1 MGAQSSGTALAQ
13 RHTLEYT
20 FNSAYTNSSDRSEHL
35 IQEKGV
41 DFAEYGNGRLTF
53 KCDLFSVGTNCPGT
67 RARNSGTPARNSLK
81 IHRIFLSSVIG

>member
-20 FNSAYTNSSDRSEHL
+20 FNSAYTNSSDRSEPL

-41 DFAEYGNGRLTF
+41 DFAEYGSRRLTICF
-53 KCDLFSVGTNCPGT
+53 LWVLIVLGLWLGVLSHLLGT
-67 RARNSGTPARNSLK
+67 
-81 IHRIFLSSVIG
+81 H

>member
-20 FNSAYTNSSDRSEHL
+20 FNSAYTNSSDRWEPL

-67 RARNSGTPARNSLK
+67 RARSPVTLARNSLK
-81 IHRIFLSSVIG
+81 IHRILFSSVIG

>member
-20 FNSAYTNSSDRSEHL
+20 FNSAYRNSSDRWEPL

-41 DFAEYGNGRLTF
+41 DFAEYGSRRLTV

-81 IHRIFLSSVIG
+81 IHGIFFSSVIG

>member
-20 FNSAYTNSSDRSEHL
+20 FNSAYRNSSDRSEPL

-53 KCDLFSVGTNCPGT
+53 KCDLFSVGTNCPGIL
-67 RARNSGTPARNSLK
+67 ARNSVTPVGT
-81 IHRIFLSSVIG
+81 H

>member
-20 FNSAYTNSSDRSEHL
+20 FNSAYTNSSDRSEPL

-41 DFAEYGNGRLTF
+41 DFAEYGSRRLTV
-53 KCDLFSVGTNCPGT
+53 KCDFFSVGTNCPGT
-67 RARNSGTPARNSLK
+67 RARSPVTLARNSLK
-81 IHRIFLSSVIG
+81 IHRILFSSVIG